1 MTESQFSFL
10 AAEFPEQF
18 ASAEWAERHALSD
31 PGPSVIYARK
41 TLESGV
47 KWMFEF
53 DRSLPQPYEDQ
64 LNAYLNEP
72 AFKALANGLVYNV
85 ARKIQRAGNKAVHDA
100 KAPSKLEAVEVLS
113 ALFQFC
119 FWLAFTYGR
128 GAKPDPSV
136 KFNPQLLTVAKMAAE
151 AATLAQRQELEAALA
166 EQADQTAAARQR
178 AAELSKTVAEL
189 EAERAA
195 LIAEI
200 AAAKK
205 AAETVPV
212 EAHDWSEFETRKY
225 KIDALLREA
234 GWKLT
239 DARDREFEVQGMPN
253 NAGVGYV
260 DYVLWGEDGLPLAVV
275 EAKKTLVSPATGQ
288 QQAKLYADCLEK
300 MTGQRPV
307 VFFSNGFE
315 HWLWDDTQ
323 SPPRAVQGF
332 LTRDELA
339 LSIQRRSTRHALA
352 TLGIDSKIVERFYQE
367 RAIRAIG
374 EHFEFDGQ
382 RKALLVMATGSGKTR
397 TVIALADLLMR
408 ANWAKRILFLADRTA
423 LVKQAVNAFKD
434 HLPASSPVNLVTEPN
449 QEGRV
454 YVSTYQTMVGKI
466 DEYNADGTRRFGVG
480 YFDLVVIDE
489 AHRSVYRKYRG
500 IFDYFDSYLVGLT
513 ATPKDEIDANTY
525 DLFDLETGVPTD
537 AYGLEEA
544 VNDGFLVP
552 PRGVSVPLKFVREG
566 INYDDLSDEEKEKW
580 DVVDWGEDE
589 EGNPLDPPDSVD
601 AAKLNTW
608 LFNTDT
614 VDKVLETLMTDG
626 IKVAG
631 GDRLGKTIIFAKNQR
646 HADFI
651 YERFIANY
659 PHLDNGNFARVIT
672 HSVKYGQSLID
683 DFSIKEK
690 APHIAISVDMLDTGI
705 DVPEVVNLV
714 FFKLVRSKTKF
725 WQMIGR
731 GTRLC
736 TDLFGPGD
744 DKTEFKVF
752 DFCQNLEF
760 FSQSLPAAEGTGG
773 VPLSERIFKAR
784 LELLQAFDAAK
795 IDGDERTSVTETL
808 RVAVESMNESN
819 FLVRPHL
826 ELVERFRT
834 SDAWANV
841 TIGDLASLG
850 DRVAKLPT
858 ELEPEP
864 EDAKRFDVIMLGAEL
879 AVVRGE
885 PFERQRQVV
894 MKVAAA
900 LEEQQAIPA
909 IAQQLELIQDIQHDE
924 WWIDA
929 TYSMLEEIRKKLRLL
944 VPLIERSKK
953 SIVYTKFTDE
963 LGTGVIIEL
972 PGTGGANESS
982 EFAQFRKKAQH
993 FLKEHLAESAVAKV
1007 RSGEPLT
1014 NADIDELQRI
1024 LVAAGIG
1031 DDSTFDQA
1039 AKKAGS
1045 FGKFIRSLV
1054 GLDRAAAKEA
1064 FAEFFDDKRFSM
1076 NQIRFVNLIID
1087 ELTERGIVDAARVY
1101 ETPYDSLAPEGPEA
1115 MFVESDLDRLF
1126 ELLERLASV
1135 EAGLGE

>member
-1 MTESQFSFL
+1 MTTSQFSFL
-10 AAEFPEQF
+10 AVEFPDEF
-18 ASAEWAERHALSD
+18 AMAEWAERHALSD
-31 PGPSVIYARK
+31 PGPAVIYARK
-41 TLESGV
+41 ALESGV
-47 KWMFEF
+47 KWMFRF

-64 LNAYLNEP
+64 LNAYLSEP
-72 AFKALANGLVYNV
+72 AFKALANGLVFNV
-85 ARKIQRAGNKAVHDA
+85 AKKIQLAGNRAVHDA
-100 KAPSKLEAVEVLS
+100 KPPSKLEAVEVLS

-119 FWLAFTYGR
+119 FWLAHTYGR
-128 GAKPDPSV
+128 ESKPAPGL
-136 KFNPQLLTVAKMAAE
+136 KFNPQLLTAAKMAAE
-151 AATLAQRQELEAALA
+151 AATLKQRQELEEQLATQA
-166 EQADQTAAARQR
+166 EQAAAAKQR
-178 AAELSKTVAEL
+178 AAELSMTVHEL

-195 LIAEI
+195 LIAEV

-205 AAETVPV
+205 AAEQVPV

-225 KIDALLREA
+225 KIDALLAEA
-234 GWKLT
+234 GWKLS
-239 DARDREFEVQGMPN
+239 DPRDREFEVTGMPN
-253 NAGVGYV
+253 GGGVGYV
-260 DYVLWGEDGLPLAVV
+260 DYVLWGEDGLPVALV

-307 VFFSNGFE
+307 IFFTNGYE
-315 HWLWDDTQ
+315 HWMWDDTQ
-323 SPPRAVQGF
+323 FPPRRVHGF
-332 LTRDELA
+332 MSREELA
-339 LSIQRRSTRHALA
+339 LTIQRRATRKPLA
-352 TLGIDSKIVERFYQE
+352 SLEIDGKIVERYYQT

-374 EHFEFDGQ
+374 EHFEQDRQ

-397 TVIALADLLMR
+397 TVIALVDLLMR
-408 ANWAKRILFLADRTA
+408 ANWVKRVLFLADRTA
-423 LVKQAVNAFKD
+423 LVKQAVNNFKE
-434 HLPASSPVNLVTEPN
+434 HLPSSAPVNLVTDGD

-466 DEYNADGTRRFGVG
+466 DEFRPDGTRRFGSG
-480 YFDLVVIDE
+480 HFDLVVIDE

-500 IFDYFDSYLVGLT
+500 IFDYFDSHLVGLT
-513 ATPKDEIDANTY
+513 ATPKDEIDTNTY

-537 AYGLEEA
+537 AYSLEEA
-544 VNDGFLVP
+544 VRDGFLVP

-566 INYDDLSDEEKEKW
+566 IRYDDLGDDEKDDW
-580 DVVDWGEDE
+580 DEIDWGEDE
-589 EGNPLDPPDSVD
+589 DGNPLDPPEAVD

-631 GDRLGKTIIFAKNQR
+631 GDRLGKSIIFAKNQR

-672 HSVKYGQSLID
+672 HSVSYGQSLID
-683 DFSIKEK
+683 DFSVKDK

-714 FFKLVRSKTKF
+714 FFKMVRSKTKF

-731 GTRLC
+731 GTRTC
-736 TDLFGPGD
+736 EDLFGPGE
-744 DKTEFKVF
+744 DKSEFKVF

-760 FSQSLPAAEGTGG
+760 FSQALPLAEGSGA

-795 IDGDERTSVTETL
+795 IDGEDRAEVAEILRT
-808 RVAVESMNESN
+808 AVESMNEDN

-826 ELVERFRT
+826 ELVERYRT
-834 SDAWANV
+834 PDAWQNV
-841 TIGDLASLG
+841 SIGDLAALG

-858 ELEPEP
+858 QLEPEH
-864 EDAKRFDVIMLGAEL
+864 EDTKRFDVVMLAAELGAL
-879 AVVRGE
+879 RGD

-924 WWIDA
+924 WWVNV
-929 TYSMLEEIRKKLRLL
+929 TYPMLEQIRKRLRLL
-944 VPLIERSKK
+944 VPLIERSKRNV
-953 SIVYTKFTDE
+953 VYTNFADE
-963 LGTGVIIEL
+963 QGVGVEIEL
-972 PGTGGANESS
+972 PGTGGVAEGA
-982 EFAQFRKKAQH
+982 EFIQFRKKAEH
-993 FLKEHLAESAVAKV
+993 FLKEHLAEAAVAKV
-1007 RSGEPLT
+1007 RSGEPLS
-1014 NADIDELQRI
+1014 AGDIAELQRI

-1031 DDSTFDQA
+1031 DNGTFEEA
-1039 AKKAGS
+1039 SRRAGS
-1045 FGKFIRSLV
+1045 FGRFIRNLV
-1054 GLDRAAAKEA
+1054 GLDRAAAKAA
-1064 FAEFFDDKRFSM
+1064 FAEFLDDKRYSK
-1076 NQIRFVNLIID
+1076 NQIQFVTLIID
-1087 ELTERGIVDAARVY
+1087 ELTERGVVDVARVY
-1101 ETPYDSLAPEGPEA
+1101 EAPYIALAPEGPETI
-1115 MFVESDLDRLF
+1115 FVEADLDRIIDTLKQ
-1126 ELLERLASV
+1126 LVDAAV
-1135 EAGLGE
+1135 

>member
-1 MTESQFSFL
+1 MSTSQFAFL
-10 AAEFPEQF
+10 AVDFPDEF
-18 ASAEWAERHALSD
+18 AMAEWSERHALTD
-31 PGPSVIYARK
+31 PGPAVIYARK
-41 TLESGV
+41 ALESGV
-47 KWMFEF
+47 KWMYRF
-53 DRSLPQPYEDQ
+53 DRALPQPYEDQ

-72 AFKALANGLVYNV
+72 AFKALANGHLFNV
-85 ARKIQRAGNKAVHDA
+85 AKKIQLAGNRAVHDA
-100 KAPSKLEAVEVLS
+100 KPPSKLEAVEVLS

-119 FWLAFTYGR
+119 FWLAHTYGR
-128 GAKPDPSV
+128 NSKPDPAL
-136 KFNPQLLTVAKMAAE
+136 KFNPQKLTAAKLAAE
-151 AATLAQRQELEAALA
+151 AATLKQRQELEEQLAAQAEQAALA
-166 EQADQTAAARQR
+166 TQR
-178 AAELSKTVAEL
+178 AAELAMTVEEL

-195 LIAEI
+195 LIAEV

-212 EAHDWSEFETRKY
+212 EAHDWSEFETRQY
-225 KIDALLREA
+225 KIDALLAEA
-234 GWKLT
+234 GWKLS
-239 DARDREFEVQGMPN
+239 DARDREFEVSGMPN

-260 DYVLWGEDGLPLAVV
+260 DYVLWGEDGLPLALV

-307 VFFSNGFE
+307 IFFTNGYE

-323 SPPRAVQGF
+323 FPPRKVHGF
-332 LTRDELA
+332 LTRDELLLA
-339 LSIQRRSTRHALA
+339 IQRRSTRKPL
-352 TLGIDSKIVERFYQE
+352 DSLDINTKIVERYYQS
-367 RAIRAIG
+367 RAIRAIA
-374 EHFEFDGQ
+374 EHFESDRQ

-397 TVIALADLLMR
+397 TVIALVDLLMR
-408 ANWAKRILFLADRTA
+408 ANWAKRVLFLADRTA
-423 LVKQAVNAFKD
+423 LVNQAVNAFKA
-434 HLPASSPVNLVTEPN
+434 HLPASAPVNLVTDGD

-466 DEYNADGTRRFGVG
+466 DEVRPDGTRRFGSG
-480 YFDLVVIDE
+480 HFDLVVIDE

-537 AYGLEEA
+537 AYSLEEA
-544 VNDGFLVP
+544 VKDGFLVP
-552 PRGVSVPLKFVREG
+552 PRGVSVPLKFVRDG
-566 INYDDLSDEEKEKW
+566 IKYDDLSDDEKTDW
-580 DVVDWGEDE
+580 DVIDWGEDDDR
-589 EGNPLDPPDSVD
+589 NPLDPPELVD

-659 PHLDNGNFARVIT
+659 PHLDNGNFARVVT
-672 HSVKYGQSLID
+672 HAVKYGQSLID
-683 DFSIKEK
+683 DFSNKDK

-714 FFKLVRSKTKF
+714 FFKMVRSKTKF

-736 TDLFGPGD
+736 PDLFGPGEH
-744 DKTEFKVF
+744 KTEFKVF

-760 FSQSLPAAEGTGG
+760 FSQALPPAEGSGA
-773 VPLSERIFKAR
+773 VPLAERIFKAR

-795 IDGDERTSVTETL
+795 IAGTERADVAEVL
-808 RVAVESMNESN
+808 RTAVVSMNDAN

-826 ELVERFRT
+826 ELVERFR
-834 SDAWANV
+834 SSEAWDNV
-841 TIGDLASLG
+841 SIGDLAALG

-858 ELEPEP
+858 QLEPEH
-864 EDAKRFDVIMLGAEL
+864 EDSKRFDVIMLAAEL
-879 AVVRGE
+879 GVLRGE

-909 IAQQLELIQDIQHDE
+909 IAEQLELIQDIQHDE
-924 WWIDA
+924 WWVNV
-929 TYSMLEEIRKKLRLL
+929 TYPMLEQVRKNLRLL
-944 VPLIERSKK
+944 VPLIERTKK
-953 SIVYTKFTDE
+953 TVVYTAFVDE
-963 LGTGVIIEL
+963 QGVGVEIDL
-972 PGTGGANESS
+972 PGVGGLVESAD
-982 EFAQFRKKAQH
+982 FAQFRKKAQH
-993 FLKEHLAESAVAKV
+993 FLHEHVAEAAVAKV
-1007 RSGEPLT
+1007 RSGEPLSA
-1014 NADIDELQRI
+1014 ADIAELQRI

-1031 DDSTFDQA
+1031 DDSTFEEA
-1039 AKKAGS
+1039 SRKAGS
-1045 FGKFIRSLV
+1045 FGKFIRGIV
-1054 GLDRAAAKEA
+1054 GLDRAAAKSA
-1064 FAEFFDDKRFSM
+1064 FADFLDDKRYSK
-1076 NQIRFVNLIID
+1076 NQIQFVNLIID
-1087 ELTERGIVDAARVY
+1087 ELTERGIVDLARVY
-1101 ETPYDSLAPEGPEA
+1101 EAPYVGIAPEGPEA
-1115 MFVESDLDRLF
+1115 IFVETDLDRLF
-1126 ELLERLASV
+1126 ELLEQLANPDPAPTS
-1135 EAGLGE
+1135 

>member
-1 MTESQFSFL
+1 MSESQFSFL
-10 AAEFPEQF
+10 ASEFPDEF

-41 TLESGV
+41 ALESGV
-47 KWMFEF
+47 KWMFDF
-53 DRSLPQPYEDQ
+53 DRGLPQPYEDQ

-85 ARKIQRAGNKAVHDA
+85 ARKIQKAGNKAVHDA
-100 KAPSKLEAVEVLS
+100 KAPSKLESIEILS

-128 GAKPDPSV
+128 ESKPDPKI
-136 KFNPQLLTVAKMAAE
+136 KFNPQLLTVAKMASE

-166 EQADQTAAARQR
+166 EQADKTAAAKQR
-178 AAELSKTVAEL
+178 AAELSMTVAEL

-195 LIAEI
+195 LIAEV

-205 AAETVPV
+205 AAEAVPA
-212 EAHDWSEFETRKY
+212 EAHDWSELETRKY
-225 KIDALLREA
+225 KIDALLAEA
-234 GWKLT
+234 GWRLA
-239 DARDREFEVQGMPN
+239 DVRDREFEVQGMPN
-253 NAGVGYV
+253 GAGVGYV

-300 MTGQRPV
+300 MFGQRPLI
-307 VFFSNGFE
+307 FFSNGYE

-323 SPPRAVQGF
+323 SPPRTVQGF

-352 TLGIDSKIVERFYQE
+352 TLDIDSKIVGRFYQE

-374 EHFEFDGQ
+374 EHFEHDKQ

-397 TVIALADLLMR
+397 TVIAFADLLMR
-408 ANWAKRILFLADRTA
+408 ANWAKRVLFLADRTA
-423 LVKQAVNAFKD
+423 LVNQAVNAFKA
-434 HLPASSPVNLVTEPN
+434 HLPSSSPVNLVTDAN

-466 DEYNADGTRRFGVG
+466 DELRADGTRRFGIG
-480 YFDLVVIDE
+480 HFDLVVIDE

-500 IFDYFDSYLVGLT
+500 IFDYFDSFLVGLT
-513 ATPKDEIDANTY
+513 ATPKDEIDTNTY

-566 INYDDLSDEEKEKW
+566 INYDDLSDDEKDGW
-580 DVVDWGEDE
+580 DEIDWGEDE

-608 LFNTDT
+608 LFNADT
-614 VDKVLETLMTDG
+614 VDKVLETLMTGG

-631 GDRLGKTIIFAKNQR
+631 GDRLGKTVIFAKNQR

-672 HSVKYGQSLID
+672 YSVKYGQSLID
-683 DFSIKEK
+683 DFSIKDK

-705 DVPEVVNLV
+705 DVPEIVNLV
-714 FFKLVRSKTKF
+714 FFKMVRSKTKF

-736 TDLFGPGD
+736 NDLFGPGD
-744 DKTEFKVF
+744 HKTEFKVF

-760 FSQSLPAAEGTGG
+760 FSQALPPAEDSGG
-773 VPLSERIFKAR
+773 VPLGERIFKAR

-795 IDGDERTSVTETL
+795 IVGDERTSIIETL
-808 RVAVESMNESN
+808 RVAVESMNGNN

-834 SDAWANV
+834 TDGWANV

-885 PFERQRQVV
+885 PFERQRQVII
-894 MKVAAA
+894 KVAAA

-909 IAQQLELIQDIQHDE
+909 IAQQRELIQDIQHDE
-924 WWIDA
+924 WWIDV

-953 SIVYTKFTDE
+953 NIVYTKFVDE
-963 LGTGVIIEL
+963 LGAGVEVEL
-972 PGTGGANESS
+972 PGTGGVNEST

-993 FLKEHLAESAVAKV
+993 FLKEHLAEAAVAKV

-1014 NADIDELQRI
+1014 KADIAELQRI

-1031 DDSTFDQA
+1031 DNSTFDQA
-1039 AKKAGS
+1039 VKKAGS

-1064 FAEFFDDKRFSM
+1064 FAEFIDDKRYSK
-1076 NQIRFVNLIID
+1076 NQIEFVTLIID
-1087 ELTERGIVDAARVY
+1087 ELTERGVVEIARVY
-1101 ETPYDSLAPEGPEA
+1101 EAPYIALAPEGPET
-1115 MFVESDLDRLF
+1115 MFVEADLDRILTAI
-1126 ELLERLASV
+1126 ERLTSSAS
-1135 EAGLGE
+1135 A

>member
-1 MTESQFSFL
+1 
-10 AAEFPEQF
+10 
-18 ASAEWAERHALSD
+18 
-31 PGPSVIYARK
+31 
-41 TLESGV
+41 
-47 KWMFEF
+47 MF
-53 DRSLPQPYEDQ
+53 
-64 LNAYLNEP
+64 
-72 AFKALANGLVYNV
+72 
-85 ARKIQRAGNKAVHDA
+85 
-100 KAPSKLEAVEVLS
+100 
-113 ALFQFC
+113 
-119 FWLAFTYGR
+119 
-128 GAKPDPSV
+128 
-136 KFNPQLLTVAKMAAE
+136 
-151 AATLAQRQELEAALA
+151 
-166 EQADQTAAARQR
+166 
-178 AAELSKTVAEL
+178 
-189 EAERAA
+189 
-195 LIAEI
+195 
-200 AAAKK
+200 
-205 AAETVPV
+205 
-212 EAHDWSEFETRKY
+212 
-225 KIDALLREA
+225 
-234 GWKLT
+234 
-239 DARDREFEVQGMPN
+239 
-253 NAGVGYV
+253 
-260 DYVLWGEDGLPLAVV
+260 
-275 EAKKTLVSPATGQ
+275 
-288 QQAKLYADCLEK
+288 
-300 MTGQRPV
+300 GQRPLI
-307 VFFSNGFE
+307 FYSSGFE

-323 SPPRAVQGF
+323 SPPRTVQGF

-352 TLGIDSKIVERFYQE
+352 TLDIDSKIVERFYQE

-374 EHFEFDGQ
+374 EHFELDKQ

-408 ANWAKRILFLADRTA
+408 ANWAKRVLFLADRTA
-423 LVKQAVNAFKD
+423 LVKQAVNAFKEQ
-434 HLPASSPVNLVTEPN
+434 LPASSPVNLVTEPN

-454 YVSTYQTMVGKI
+454 YVSTYQTIVGKI
-466 DEYNADGTRRFGVG
+466 DEYNADGTRRFGAG

-513 ATPKDEIDANTY
+513 ATPKDEIDTNTY

-552 PRGVSVPLKFVREG
+552 PRGVSVPLKFIREG
-566 INYDDLSDEEKEKW
+566 IKYDDLSEEEKEKW
-580 DVVDWGEDE
+580 DEVDWGEDD

-608 LFNTDT
+608 LFNADT
-614 VDKVLETLMTDG
+614 VDKVLATLMTDG

-659 PHLDNGNFARVIT
+659 PKLDNGNFARVIT

-683 DFSIKEK
+683 DFSIKDK

-705 DVPEVVNLV
+705 DVPEVVNLL
-714 FFKLVRSKTKF
+714 FFKMVRSKTKF

-736 TDLFGPGD
+736 VDLFGPGD
-744 DKTEFKVF
+744 NKTEFKVF

-760 FSQSLPAAEGTGG
+760 FSQTLPTAEGSGG
-773 VPLSERIFKAR
+773 MPLGERIFKTR
-784 LELLQAFDAAK
+784 LELLQAFGAAN
-795 IDGDERTSVTETL
+795 ISGVERTKVIETL
-808 RVAVESMNESN
+808 RVAVEAMNENN

-834 SDAWANV
+834 ADAWENV

-850 DRVAKLPT
+850 ERVAKLPT
-858 ELEPEP
+858 ELKPEP

-894 MKVAAA
+894 IKVAAA
-900 LEEQQAIPA
+900 LEEQQAIPG
-909 IAQQLELIQDIQHDE
+909 IAQQLELIQDLQHDE
-924 WWIDA
+924 WWICA
-929 TYSMLEEIRKKLRLL
+929 TYQMLEEVRRNLRLL
-944 VPLIERSKK
+944 VPLIERTKK
-953 SIVYTKFTDE
+953 TILYTDFPDE
-963 LGTGVIIEL
+963 IGAGVEVEL
-972 PGTGGANESS
+972 PGTGGAKEST

-993 FLKEHLAESAVAKV
+993 FLKEHLAERAVAKV
-1007 RSGEPLT
+1007 RSGEQL
-1014 NADIDELQRI
+1014 NNGDIADLQRI

-1031 DDSTFDQA
+1031 DDSTFEQA

-1064 FAEFFDDKRFSM
+1064 FAEFLDDKRYSK
-1076 NQIRFVNLIID
+1076 NQIQFVSLIID
-1087 ELTERGIVDAARVY
+1087 ELTERGVVDVARVY
-1101 ETPYDSLAPEGPEA
+1101 ETPYIALAPEGPET
-1115 MFVESDLDRLF
+1115 MFLETDLERLF
-1126 ELLERLASV
+1126 ELLERWANV
-1135 EAGLGE
+1135 EATPSS

>member
-1 MTESQFSFL
+1 VSTSQFSFL
-10 AAEFPEQF
+10 AVEFPDEF
-18 ASAEWAERHALSD
+18 GMAEWAERHALSD
-31 PGPSVIYARK
+31 PGPAVIYARK
-41 TLESGV
+41 ALESGV
-47 KWMFEF
+47 KWMFRF

-64 LNAYLNEP
+64 LNAYLSEP
-72 AFKALANGLVYNV
+72 AFKALANGLVFNV
-85 ARKIQRAGNKAVHDA
+85 AKKIQLAGNRAVHDA
-100 KAPSKLEAVEVLS
+100 KPPSKLEAVEVLS

-119 FWLAFTYGR
+119 FWLAHTYGR
-128 GAKPDPSV
+128 ESKPDPGL
-136 KFNPQLLTVAKMAAE
+136 KFNPQLLTAAKMAAE
-151 AATLAQRQELEAALA
+151 AATLKQRQELEEQLATQA
-166 EQADQTAAARQR
+166 EQAAAAKQR
-178 AAELSKTVAEL
+178 AAELSMTVQEL
-189 EAERAA
+189 EAERAV
-195 LIAEI
+195 LIAEV

-205 AAETVPV
+205 IAEQVPV

-225 KIDALLREA
+225 KIDALLAEA

-239 DARDREFEVQGMPN
+239 DPRDREFEVTGMPN
-253 NAGVGYV
+253 GGGVGYV
-260 DYVLWGEDGLPLAVV
+260 DYVLWGEDGLPVALV

-307 VFFSNGFE
+307 IFFTNGYE
-315 HWLWDDTQ
+315 HWMWDDTQ
-323 SPPRAVQGF
+323 FPPRRVHGF
-332 LTRDELA
+332 MSREELA
-339 LSIQRRSTRHALA
+339 LTIQRRSTRKPLA
-352 TLGIDSKIVERFYQE
+352 SLEIDGKIVERYYQT

-374 EHFEFDGQ
+374 EHFEQDRQ

-397 TVIALADLLMR
+397 TVIALVDLLMR
-408 ANWAKRILFLADRTA
+408 ANWVKRVLFLADRTA
-423 LVKQAVNAFKD
+423 LVKQAVNNFKE
-434 HLPASSPVNLVTEPN
+434 HLPSSAPVNLVTDGD

-466 DEYNADGTRRFGVG
+466 DEFRPDGTRRFGSG
-480 YFDLVVIDE
+480 HFDLVVIDE

-500 IFDYFDSYLVGLT
+500 IFDYFDSHLVGLT
-513 ATPKDEIDANTY
+513 ATPKDEIDTNTY

-537 AYGLEEA
+537 AYSLEEA
-544 VNDGFLVP
+544 VRDGFLVP

-566 INYDDLSDEEKEKW
+566 IRYDDLGDDEKDDW
-580 DVVDWGEDE
+580 DEIDWGEDE
-589 EGNPLDPPDSVD
+589 DGNPLDPPEAVD

-614 VDKVLETLMTDG
+614 VDKVLETLMTGG

-631 GDRLGKTIIFAKNQR
+631 GDRLGKSIIFAKNQR

-672 HSVKYGQSLID
+672 HSVSYGQSLID
-683 DFSIKEK
+683 DFSIKDK

-736 TDLFGPGD
+736 RDLFGPGD
-744 DKTEFKVF
+744 HKTEFKVF

-760 FSQSLPAAEGTGG
+760 FSQALPPAEGSGA

-795 IDGDERTSVTETL
+795 VAGAERADVTETL
-808 RVAVESMNESN
+808 RAAVESMNGDN

-834 SDAWANV
+834 PEAWETV
-841 TIGDLASLG
+841 SIGDLAALG

-858 ELEPEP
+858 QLEPEH
-864 EDAKRFDVIMLGAEL
+864 EDTKRFDVVMLATELGAL
-879 AVVRGE
+879 RGE

-894 MKVAAA
+894 IKVAAA

-924 WWIDA
+924 WWVNVS
-929 TYSMLEEIRKKLRLL
+929 YPMLEQVRRNLRLL
-944 VPLIERSKK
+944 VPLIERTKK
-953 SIVYTKFTDE
+953 NIIYTSFTDE
-963 LGTGVIIEL
+963 QGTGVEIEL
-972 PGTGGANESS
+972 PGTGGVAEGA
-982 EFAQFRKKAQH
+982 EFTQFRKKAEH
-993 FLKEHLAESAVAKV
+993 FLKEHLAEAAVAKV
-1007 RSGEPLT
+1007 RSGEPLL
-1014 NADIDELQRI
+1014 ADDIAELQRI

-1031 DDSTFDQA
+1031 DDGTFEEA
-1039 AKKAGS
+1039 SRRAGS
-1045 FGKFIRSLV
+1045 FGRFIRNLV
-1054 GLDRAAAKEA
+1054 GLDRAAAKAA
-1064 FAEFFDDKRFSM
+1064 FAEFLDDKRYSK
-1076 NQIRFVNLIID
+1076 NQIQFVTLIID
-1087 ELTERGIVDAARVY
+1087 ELTERGVVDVARVY
-1101 ETPYDSLAPEGPEA
+1101 EAPYIALAPQGPETI
-1115 MFVESDLDRLF
+1115 FVEVDLDRIIDTLNK
-1126 ELLERLASV
+1126 LVATAS
-1135 EAGLGE
+1135 

>member
-1 MTESQFSFL
+1 MSISQFAFL
-10 AAEFPEQF
+10 ADEFPDEF
-18 ASAEWAERHALSD
+18 AAAEWAERHALSD

-41 TLESGV
+41 ALESGV
-47 KWMFEF
+47 KWMFQY
-53 DRSLPQPYEDQ
+53 DRALPMPYEDQ

-85 ARKIQRAGNKAVHDA
+85 ARKIQKAGNRAVHDA
-100 KAPSKLEAVEVLS
+100 KAPSKLEAIEVLS

-128 GAKPDPSV
+128 QSKPDLKI
-136 KFNPQLLTVAKMAAE
+136 KFNPQLLTVAKNASE
-151 AATLAQRQELEAALA
+151 AVTLAQRQELEAALA
-166 EQADQTAAARQR
+166 QQADQTALAKQR
-178 AAELSKTVAEL
+178 AAELAMTVAEL

-195 LIAEI
+195 LIAEV

-205 AAETVPV
+205 AAEAIPV
-212 EAHDWSEFETRKY
+212 EAHDWSELETRKF
-225 KIDALLREA
+225 KIDALLAEA
-234 GWKLT
+234 GWNLT
-239 DARDREFEVQGMPN
+239 DVRDREFEVQGMPN
-253 NAGVGYV
+253 GAGVGYV

-288 QQAKLYADCLEK
+288 QQAKLYADCLET
-300 MTGQRPV
+300 MFGQRPLI
-307 VFFSNGFE
+307 FFSNGYE
-315 HWLWDDTQ
+315 HWFWDDTQ
-323 SPPRAVQGF
+323 SPPRTVQGF
-332 LTRDELA
+332 LSRDELA
-339 LSIQRRSTRHALA
+339 LSIQRRSTRHSLHALD
-352 TLGIDSKIVERFYQE
+352 IDKNIVERFYQE

-374 EHFEFDGQ
+374 EHFENDKQ

-408 ANWAKRILFLADRTA
+408 ANWAKRVLFLADRTA
-423 LVKQAVNAFKD
+423 LVNQAVNAFKA
-434 HLPASSPVNLVTEPN
+434 HLPSSSPVNLVTDAN

-466 DEYNADGTRRFGVG
+466 DELRADGTRRFGTG
-480 YFDLVVIDE
+480 HFDLVVIDE

-500 IFDYFDSYLVGLT
+500 IFDYFDSFLVGLT
-513 ATPKDEIDANTY
+513 ATPKDEIDSNTY

-537 AYGLEEA
+537 AYGLDEA

-566 INYDDLSDEEKEKW
+566 INYDDLSEDEKDKW
-580 DVVDWGEDE
+580 DDIDWGEDE

-601 AAKLNTW
+601 AAKLNSW
-608 LFNTDT
+608 LFNADT
-614 VDKVLETLMTDG
+614 VDKVLETLMTSG

-672 HSVKYGQSLID
+672 HSVKYAQSLID
-683 DFSIKEK
+683 DFSVKDK

-705 DVPEVVNLV
+705 DVPEIVNLV
-714 FFKLVRSKTKF
+714 FFKMVRSKTKF

-736 TDLFGPGD
+736 TDLFGPD
-744 DKTEFKVF
+744 DHKTEFKVF
-752 DFCQNLEF
+752 DFCQNLEY
-760 FSQSLPAAEGTGG
+760 FSQPIPPAEDSGGLPLG
-773 VPLSERIFKAR
+773 ERIFKTR
-784 LELLQAFDAAK
+784 LELLLAFDAAK
-795 IDGDERTSVTETL
+795 IIGEERTSVAETL
-808 RVAVESMNESN
+808 RVAVESMNGNN

-834 SDAWANV
+834 TNGWANV
-841 TIGDLASLG
+841 TAGDLASLG

-879 AVVRGE
+879 AAVRGE

-894 MKVAAA
+894 IKVAAA

-909 IAQQLELIQDIQHDE
+909 IAQQLELIQEVQHDE
-924 WWIDA
+924 WWIDV
-929 TYSMLEEIRKKLRLL
+929 TYSMLEDLRKKLRLL

-953 SIVYTKFTDE
+953 SIVYTKFKDE
-963 LGTGVIIEL
+963 LGAVVEVEL
-972 PGTGGANESS
+972 PGTGGAKEGT
-982 EFAQFRKKAQH
+982 EFAQFSKKVQH
-993 FLKEHLAESAVAKV
+993 FLKEHLAEATVAKV
-1007 RSGEPLT
+1007 RSGKPLT
-1014 NADIDELQRI
+1014 NADLADLQRI

-1031 DDSTFDQA
+1031 DDSTFEQA
-1039 AKKAGS
+1039 SKKAGN

-1064 FAEFFDDKRFSM
+1064 FVEFLDDKRYSK
-1076 NQIRFVNLIID
+1076 NQIQFVTLIID
-1087 ELTERGIVDAARVY
+1087 ELTERGIVEIARVY
-1101 ETPYDSLAPEGPEA
+1101 EAPYIAIAPEGPEA
-1115 MFVESDLDRLF
+1115 IFDDADLDRILTAIKS
-1126 ELLERLASV
+1126 LSLSAS
-1135 EAGLGE
+1135 A

>member
-1 MTESQFSFL
+1 MSESQFSFL
-10 AAEFPEQF
+10 DAEFPDEF

-41 TLESGV
+41 ALESGV
-47 KWMFEF
+47 KWMFDF
-53 DRSLPQPYEDQ
+53 DRGLPQPYENQ

-85 ARKIQRAGNKAVHDA
+85 ARKIQKAGNKAVHDA
-100 KAPSKLEAVEVLS
+100 KAPSKLEAIEVLS

-128 GAKPDPSV
+128 ESKPDPKI
-136 KFNPQLLTVAKMAAE
+136 KFNPQLLTVAKMASE
-151 AATLAQRQELEAALA
+151 AATLAQRQELEVALA
-166 EQADQTAAARQR
+166 EQADKTAAAKQR
-178 AAELSKTVAEL
+178 AAELSMTVAEL
-189 EAERAA
+189 EAERAE
-195 LIAEI
+195 LIAEV

-205 AAETVPV
+205 AAEAVPA
-212 EAHDWSEFETRKY
+212 EAHDWSELETRKY
-225 KIDALLREA
+225 KIDALLAEA
-234 GWKLT
+234 GWRLA
-239 DARDREFEVQGMPN
+239 DVRDREFEVQGMPN
-253 NAGVGYV
+253 GAGVGYV

-300 MTGQRPV
+300 MFGQRPLI
-307 VFFSNGFE
+307 FFSNGYE

-323 SPPRAVQGF
+323 SPPRTVQGF

-352 TLGIDSKIVERFYQE
+352 TLDIDSKIVERFYQE

-374 EHFEFDGQ
+374 EHFEHDKQ

-408 ANWAKRILFLADRTA
+408 ANWAKRVLFLADRTA
-423 LVKQAVNAFKD
+423 LVNQAVNAFKA
-434 HLPASSPVNLVTEPN
+434 HLPSSSPVNLVTDAN

-454 YVSTYQTMVGKI
+454 YVSTYQTMIGKI
-466 DEYNADGTRRFGVG
+466 DELRADGTRRFGPG

-500 IFDYFDSYLVGLT
+500 IFDYFDSFLVGLT
-513 ATPKDEIDANTY
+513 ATPKDEIDTNTY

-566 INYDDLSDEEKEKW
+566 INYNDLSDEEKEKW
-580 DVVDWGEDE
+580 DDTDWGEDE

-608 LFNTDT
+608 LFNADT
-614 VDKVLETLMTDG
+614 VDKVLETLMTGG

-631 GDRLGKTIIFAKNQR
+631 GDRLGKTVIFAKNQH

-683 DFSIKEK
+683 DFSIKDK

-705 DVPEVVNLV
+705 DVPEIVNLV
-714 FFKLVRSKTKF
+714 FFKMVRSKTKF

-736 TDLFGPGD
+736 PNLFGPGD

-760 FSQSLPAAEGTGG
+760 FSQTLPPAEDSGG
-773 VPLSERIFKAR
+773 IPLGERIFKAR

-795 IDGDERTSVTETL
+795 IVGDERTSVTETL
-808 RVAVESMNESN
+808 RVAVESMNGNN

-834 SDAWANV
+834 AEAWANV

-885 PFERQRQVV
+885 PFERQRQLII
-894 MKVAAA
+894 KVAAA
-900 LEEQQAIPA
+900 LEEQQAIPV

-924 WWIDA
+924 WWIDV

-953 SIVYTKFTDE
+953 KIVYTKFTDE
-963 LGTGVIIEL
+963 LGTGVEVEL
-972 PGTGGANESS
+972 PGTGGAIESP
-982 EFAQFRKKAQH
+982 EFAQFRKKAEH
-993 FLKEHLAESAVAKV
+993 FLKEHLAETAVAKV

-1014 NADIDELQRI
+1014 NADIADLQRI

-1031 DDSTFDQA
+1031 DDSTFEQA
-1039 AKKAGS
+1039 SKKAGS
-1045 FGKFIRSLV
+1045 FGKFIRGLV

-1064 FAEFFDDKRFSM
+1064 FAEFLDEKRYSK
-1076 NQIRFVNLIID
+1076 NQIQFVTLIID
-1087 ELTERGIVDAARVY
+1087 ELTERGVVEIARVY
-1101 ETPYDSLAPEGPEA
+1101 EAPYIALAPEGPET
-1115 MFVESDLDRLF
+1115 MFVEADLNQILTAI
-1126 ELLERLASV
+1126 ERLTSSAS
-1135 EAGLGE
+1135 A